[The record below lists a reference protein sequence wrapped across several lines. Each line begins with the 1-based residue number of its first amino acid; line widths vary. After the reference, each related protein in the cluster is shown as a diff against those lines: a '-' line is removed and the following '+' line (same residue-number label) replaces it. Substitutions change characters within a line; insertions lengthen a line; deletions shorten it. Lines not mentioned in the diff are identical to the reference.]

1 MNQKTFF
8 AILVGGS
15 AFAVPLVFNPPGLG
29 ILGSLSLSIFLIAA
43 IFWILEPIPIYATSL
58 GVIFLQS
65 ILLSDQ
71 GLLVDF
77 LSPSELKPYQSYLSN
92 LAHPIIMLFLG
103 GFALA
108 SAAVKFQLDKSLTRI
123 LLKPFGE
130 KPSNVCLGLM
140 ISTATLSAF
149 MSNTATT
156 AMMMT
161 VVLPIAAGLSK
172 EDPFRMGIA
181 LAIPVAANIG
191 GIATPIG
198 TPPNA
203 VALAALKEQGIS
215 LTFSTWMILAV
226 PFVVI
231 LLLIAWRT
239 LMILFKPQ
247 TSRFEISLDT
257 KFNKSPKAIAFYAVF
272 GLTLTLWV
280 TEKFHGIPTG
290 MVALLPLTLLPAL
303 SILERKEI
311 RSFSWEV
318 LWLVAG
324 GISLGLS
331 MKDTGLANWLVS
343 QISWNGLSGVLLVI
357 TFGAVGYVL
366 SNLIS
371 NTVAIT
377 ILMPLVL
384 SVVSASTEET
394 NQAMPAIVIAIAVI
408 VSCAMLLPISTPPN
422 AIAMSTGIINTKNLA
437 KVGAIVGFAG
447 IGLAILFSQTYWAYL
462 ANLSPI
468 IP

>member
-1 MNQKTFF
+1 MNPKTLL
-8 AILVGGS
+8 ALSLGAA
-15 AFAVPLVFNPPGLG
+15 AFAAPLIFNPPSLGL
-29 ILGSLSLSIFLIAA
+29 LGSLSLSIFLLAA

-58 GVIFLQS
+58 AVILLQS
-65 ILLSDQ
+65 LLLSDQ
-71 GLLVDF
+71 GLLAGS
-77 LSPSELKPYQSYLSN
+77 LPASELKPYQNYIST

-123 LLKPFGE
+123 LLKPFGQ
-130 KPSNVCLGLM
+130 KPSRVCLGLM
-140 ISTATLSAF
+140 LCTATLSAF

-172 EDPFRMGIA
+172 EDPFRIGIA
-181 LAIPVAANIG
+181 LAIPIAANIG

-203 VALAALKEQGIS
+203 VALAALKEHGIP
-215 LTFSTWMILAV
+215 LTFSAWMLLAI
-226 PFVVI
+226 PFVLI
-231 LLLIAWRT
+231 LLLIAWQS
-239 LMILFKPQ
+239 LMLLFKPK
-247 TSRFEISLDT
+247 TSRFEVALDT
-257 KFNKSPKAIAFYAVF
+257 PFNKSPKALAFYGIFA
-272 GLTLTLWV
+272 LTLLLWV
-280 TEKFHGIPTG
+280 TEKFHGFPTG
-290 MVALLPLTLLPAL
+290 LVALLPLTLLPAL

-331 MKDTGLANWLVS
+331 MKDTGLASWLVNR
-343 QISWNGLSGVLLVI
+343 ISWDGLSGVGLVI
-357 TFGAVGYVL
+357 AFGAVGYVL

-371 NTVAIT
+371 NTVATT

-384 SVVSASTEET
+384 SVVSVSAGGASH
-394 NQAMPAIVIAIAVI
+394 AIAAIVIAVAVI
-408 VSCAMLLPISTPPN
+408 VNCAMVLPISTPPN
-422 AIAMSTGIINTKNLA
+422 AIAMSTGIIDTKNLA
-437 KVGAIVGFAG
+437 KIGAIIGFF
-447 IGLAILFSQTYWAYL
+447 GLILALLFSQTYWAFL
-462 ANLSPI
+462 I
-468 IP
+468 H